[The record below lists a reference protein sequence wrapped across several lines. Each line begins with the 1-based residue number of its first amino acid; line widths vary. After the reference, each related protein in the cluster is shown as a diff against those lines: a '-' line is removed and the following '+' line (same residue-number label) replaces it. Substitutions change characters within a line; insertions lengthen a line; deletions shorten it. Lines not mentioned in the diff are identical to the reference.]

1 GHIVLVLIAL
11 SEDLVIEHDAVHI
24 AGMHAE
30 DHRWLNGIEDRL
42 HLDLPRALLVGVRV
56 EAKEDFALWQQVFLR
71 RQDRGGIIQLHLF
84 GRSNCIERVAGPA
97 ANRANHSELRA
108 QVFNKT
114 RQALLGENVEAH
126 HNSNE
131 NSNYLTNMS
140 RGAAISRA
148 AQVPITSF
156 YRLTGLTRLNSGA

>member
-1 GHIVLVLIAL
+1 
-11 SEDLVIEHDAVHI
+11 DAVHI

-84 GRSNCIERVAGPA
+84 VRSNCNERVAAPA
-97 ANRANHSELRA
+97 PNRANHSYLRS
-108 QVFNKT
+108 QVFHKA
-114 RQALLGENVEAH
+114 RQAFLWEKV
-126 HNSNE
+126 
-131 NSNYLTNMS
+131 
-140 RGAAISRA
+140 
-148 AQVPITSF
+148 
-156 YRLTGLTRLNSGA
+156 